1 MADRTGEGASAG
13 DLWQGLR
20 IRMDDRQAAYRRGGL
35 RGPIAEPARQPGGK
49 ELAFD
54 LDLACELYLQ
64 GDPVLRCEIRHSFD
78 EWTAVRGRML
88 AKAWS
93 FADKLA
99 DTCDDSWLRLGLH
112 RRQRY
117 RFQGHLRGARRA
129 LHRRFSMRHGTG
141 ALLRRSS
148 GDLLRRLE
156 HGAHPDEGLFA
167 PFRRIGVLRGVG
179 RTEAGLSVW
188 VPF

>member
-1 MADRTGEGASAG
+1 MANRTGEGASAG

-20 IRMDDRQAAYRRGGL
+20 IRMDDRQAAYRRGWL
-35 RGPIAEPARQPGGK
+35 RAPIGEPARRPGGK

-64 GDPVLRCEIRHSFD
+64 GDAVLRREIRHSFD

-99 DTCDDSWLRLGLH
+99 DACDDSWLRLGLH
-112 RRQRY
+112 RRQRGTDFRDTY
-117 RFQGHLRGARRA
+117 VALGGFTSALFDAAWNRG
-129 LHRRFSMRHGTG
+129 LTSKKQ
-141 ALLRRSS
+141 RRSPP
-148 GDLLRRLE
+148 
-156 HGAHPDEGLFA
+156 AT
-167 PFRRIGVLRGVG
+167 
-179 RTEAGLSVW
+179 RTWSS
-188 VPF
+188 PR